1 MKRLLIIGG
10 GIAGL
15 AAAWEASQSA
25 ERVDITLVERDQRLG
40 GKIRTDSAWGF
51 LLEQG
56 PDSFLTSRPE
66 ALRLCQVLGIAGRL
80 IARTPRSVP
89 SSIMHDHTLS
99 PLPQGFS
106 GMLPMDTAAL
116 AMSPLLSEAGRRR
129 AMQGPSSPDGSGGD
143 DESVASFVVRHFGD
157 EVFTLLVEPLV
168 GGIHAGDARI
178 LSRQALLE
186 LPRSARRGGPSPE
199 GYRERPPFLTFPR
212 GTAELVHELESR
224 LGEISILRGTAVE
237 SVSRQGD
244 GWRAET
250 AVGGLDAD
258 ALVIAAPAFQAG
270 RMFARSDAALQ
281 GLLGM
286 IPFASTVVIH
296 LGYNRADVA
305 HPLDGYGYLIP
316 SVEGSDL
323 VACSWSSQKWE
334 GRAPADFVLLRL
346 AAGRFGRRDLM
357 GRPPEELFAFAR
369 EELAATLDIT
379 AAPVLELMH
388 RWDMGMPQ
396 YTVGHLQ
403 RVSAIRE
410 RAAMHPGLFLAGSS
424 YDGVGIPQCVQSGT
438 QAAKDACAYLA
449 HQGVPA

>member
-1 MKRLLIIGG
+1 MKRLLVIGG

-15 AAAWEASQSA
+15 AAAWEASRSA

-40 GKIRTDSAWGF
+40 GKIRTDSARGF

-66 ALRLCQVLGIAGRL
+66 ALRLCETLGIAGRL

-89 SSIMHDHTLS
+89 SFIMHHHALS

-116 AMSPLLSEAGRRR
+116 AMSPLLSEAGRKR
-129 AMQGPSSPDGSGGD
+129 AARGPSAAEGTGGD
-143 DESVASFVVRHFGD
+143 DESVASFVVRQYGD
-157 EVFTLLVEPLV
+157 EVFQLIVEPLV
-168 GGIHAGDARI
+168 GGIHAGDAGQ
-178 LSRQALLE
+178 LSRQAVLE
-186 LPRSARRGGPSPE
+186 HPRGPGKGGGQSGKREPPS
-199 GYRERPPFLTFPR
+199 FLSFPR
-212 GTAELVHELESR
+212 GTAELTDELEKR
-224 LGEISILRGTAVE
+224 LGDISILRGTTVE
-237 SVSRQGD
+237 SLRREGP

-250 AVGGLDAD
+250 SGGRLDAD
-258 ALVIAAPAFQAG
+258 ALVVAAPAFLAG
-270 RMFARSDAALQ
+270 RMFEGSDAVLRE
-281 GLLGM
+281 LLGR
-286 IPFASTVVIH
+286 IPFASTVVMH
-296 LGYNRADVA
+296 LGYNRADVGN
-305 HPLDGYGYLIP
+305 PLDGYGYLIP

-323 VACSWSSQKWE
+323 VACTWSSQKWE

-346 AAGRFGRRDLM
+346 FAGRFGRRDLV
-357 GRPPEELFAFAR
+357 GRPPGELFALAR
-369 EELAATLDIT
+369 GELAATLGIT

-396 YTVGHLQ
+396 YTVGHLP

-410 RAAMHPGLFLAGSS
+410 RAALHPGLFLAGAS
-424 YDGVGIPQCVQSGT
+424 YDGVGIPQCVQSGL
-438 QAAKDACAYLA
+438 QAARGACAFLA